1 MPGCSQ
7 VSLEKMTRSRR
18 LQLASV
24 KYSLACTWQGSN
36 FLSQLV
42 VADKRVLKAA
52 RGSWLVCDRDPGQKS
67 VPRLLFVC
75 VSAIRTGRWR
85 IWGWRKMVKGPVPEH
100 NRPGDPSPARRGAVW
115 DGRGQGTWLG
125 EAPGRSGLGVEEQD
139 SGLNLAPYSRS

>member
-52 RGSWLVCDRDPGQKS
+52 RGSGLVCDRDPGQKS

-75 VSAIRTGRWR
+75 VSAIRTGRWH

-100 NRPGDPSPARRGAVW
+100 NRPGDPSPARRVGW
-115 DGRGQGTWLG
+115 Q
-125 EAPGRSGLGVEEQD
+125 RSGDLAGGSPGTLGVGGGGAGFRAKFSPVQ
-139 SGLNLAPYSRS
+139 